1 MDYLGVTV
9 AVKSKQFAVRII
21 KFSKFLNEEKRE
33 YIISKQIFRSG
44 TSIGA
49 NVRESKNAQSDIILF
64 INYQ

>member
-49 NVRESKNAQSDIILF
+49 TVTPR
-64 INYQ
+64 